1 MNLYNSTQRSFAKM
15 VIQSFV
21 YEANNMV
28 IGMFFGINERLDV
41 WLFTLL
47 KDVLGDNKIITGAS
61 EVRLP
66 VHSS

>member
-1 MNLYNSTQRSFAKM
+1 M